1 MLSRVVA
8 VLLEALREMSAERGK
23 PPREP
28 EPLLCTLHTEE
39 SYCSLLAERLSWGAR
54 ARGAKE
60 LASGATVPLMLQALL
75 LLKLPGPPEV
85 ATQELKKAEPE
96 PVRVRIGPAELLE
109 EEEEEELPKETSREA
124 APLAMLQLEVLL

>member
-8 VLLEALREMSAERGK
+8 VLLEALREMRAVRGK

-28 EPLLCTLHTEE
+28 EPLVSTLHSEE
-39 SYCSLLAERLSWGAR
+39 SYWSLVAERLSWGAR

-60 LASGATVPLMLQALL
+60 LASGATEPLMLQALL

-85 ATQELKKAEPE
+85 ATQELKEAEPE
-96 PVRVRIGPAELLE
+96 PVRVRRVEAGT
-109 EEEEEELPKETSREA
+109 EELPKETSREA
-124 APLAMLQLEVLL
+124 APLAMLQLEVEL